1 MKQRVRIRRVK
12 EKTYKYYIY
21 MWALK
26 RKWKSVLAEMRK
38 LSDEL
43 RRVYEEAREKNEM
56 SAVRDLGHQ
65 AGDAPQQ
72 DRQHNAT

>member
-21 MWALK
+21 MWTLK

-38 LSDEL
+38 FSAEM
-43 RRVYEEAREKNEM
+43 RKAYEEAREKDE
-56 SAVRDLGHQ
+56 VPPLH
-65 AGDAPQQ
+65 P
-72 DRQHNAT
+72 